1 MARPMRAC
9 LAARAVRARLLYPN
23 STPPFYSQLP
33 PHLHAQVS
41 AFSIHASTPAGLLV
55 RRLQQPV
62 CIRDER
68 GGGSKDEHAYDGKSD
83 AWKLLVPAAGL
94 GCMMMANQGG
104 ATEARCDGEEMSTE
118 ELKIASMSANKASG
132 NQSPFMAKI
141 EAYGTMAV
149 PYINMA
155 VDAIEI
161 VAPVVVRAW
170 QIVRSVYNALP
181 VTIIEALGGLAMC
194 FFGGMY
200 PLTIAA
206 MQTFQVSG
214 GDVALKCL
222 EDIWEELVAVY
233 EANQSDNHRDDDGDG
248 ISDVKQVGN
257 KELLSR
263 KMALVF
269 KVALFSSWIHASS
282 IRMGLALSCACN
294 IRIR

>member
-1 MARPMRAC
+1 MRTC
-9 LAARAVRARLLYPN
+9 LAARAVRARLLHPS

-33 PHLHAQVS
+33 PHLRAQVS

-55 RRLQQPV
+55 RGLQQPV
-62 CIRDER
+62 CRRGER
-68 GGGSKDEHAYDGKSD
+68 GGGSKGEHAYDGKTD

-94 GCMMMANQGG
+94 GCMMMANQGD
-104 ATEARCDGEEMSTE
+104 ATEARCDGEEMSTAQMSTE
-118 ELKIASMSANKASG
+118 QLKIASMSANKASG

-155 VDAIEI
+155 VDAIEV
-161 VAPVVVRAW
+161 VAPVAVRGW

-181 VTIIEALGGLAMC
+181 ITIIEALGGLAMC

-206 MQTFQVSG
+206 VQTFQVSG

-233 EANQSDNHRDDDGDG
+233 EANQADNHRDDDGDG
-248 ISDVKQVGN
+248 IFDVEQVDN

-269 KVALFSSWIHASS
+269 KVAFCIT
-282 IRMGLALSCACN
+282 
-294 IRIR
+294 